1 MVRKNI
7 ANNYIYNLLY
17 QILTI
22 LTPLITTPL
31 LSRVLGADGAGTV
44 SFMES
49 VVSYFVLL
57 ASMGTAIFGQREIS
71 YVQDDKGKR
80 TIIFWEVV
88 VFQIITTFIASIAYI
103 LFSFYQ
109 FDTNLYMV
117 LIFNI
122 FAVSADVSWFFQ
134 GIEEFGKVVL
144 RNVLLK
150 CINIVFIYLFVRT
163 KDDLIWYML
172 GHSFCNFLCNLSL
185 WFYLPKY
192 VGKPIW
198 REITPTRNIKS
209 IISLFIPT
217 VAVQVY
223 TVLDK
228 TMIGVITQNSY
239 ENGYYEEAIKL
250 TKLVMTIVTA
260 LCTVMV
266 PRIGYEYEKGN
277 QEEIQRLMYTCYR
290 TVWMLGVPLCI
301 GLTMVASNFVPW
313 FFGDGFDKVIH
324 LLGILSPIII
334 AIGISSTTGTQY
346 LIPTKREKTVTAT
359 VIAGAVINFLL
370 NIFLIR
376 EYGSEGAA
384 VASVIT
390 ETVVSVVQLFLVR
403 KELNLMSIIKEGT
416 TYFAAG
422 GIMGLGLY
430 LTVGRLSPSFF
441 HTFILV
447 GIGALIYF
455 VFLLVIKDELFM
467 SLLLQVYGAFNK
479 VAKKSKQETVRDG
492 K

>member
-1 MVRKNI
+1 
-7 ANNYIYNLLY
+7 
-17 QILTI
+17 
-22 LTPLITTPL
+22 
-31 LSRVLGADGAGTV
+31 
-44 SFMES
+44 
-49 VVSYFVLL
+49 
-57 ASMGTAIFGQREIS
+57 
-71 YVQDDKGKR
+71 
-80 TIIFWEVV
+80 
-88 VFQIITTFIASIAYI
+88 
-103 LFSFYQ
+103 
-109 FDTNLYMV
+109 
-117 LIFNI
+117 
-122 FAVSADVSWFFQ
+122 
-134 GIEEFGKVVL
+134 
-144 RNVLLK
+144 
-150 CINIVFIYLFVRT
+150 
-163 KDDLIWYML
+163 
-172 GHSFCNFLCNLSL
+172 
-185 WFYLPKY
+185 
-192 VGKPIW
+192 
-198 REITPTRNIKS
+198 
-209 IISLFIPT
+209 
-217 VAVQVY
+217 
-223 TVLDK
+223 
-228 TMIGVITQNSY
+228 
-239 ENGYYEEAIKL
+239 
-250 TKLVMTIVTA
+250 
-260 LCTVMV
+260 
-266 PRIGYEYEKGN
+266 
-277 QEEIQRLMYTCYR
+277 
-290 TVWMLGVPLCI
+290 MLGVPLCI

-359 VIAGAVINFLL
+359 VVAGAVINFLL

-403 KELNLMSIIKEGT
+403 KELNLMRIIKEGT